1 MNFLEVLFVMNYKI
15 HPFWWPALG
24 LISPAILPYLYYK
37 NESYKLC
44 VENIDRI
51 NQERIDKAENLDLKE
66 TENFSLT
73 AVVEAKSDSNFKTEA
88 GISYFLE
95 SKNSKLLFDLAF
107 SGESAAFAENF
118 NKLGLENKDFSQ
130 LVISHLHPDHIGE
143 IQASRKNEIYLSSE
157 IKNNISNIY
166 LPAPAETGSKKKTI
180 TYAPQLIT
188 QDFAATGPLRANLF
202 FSGPTEEQALVVN
215 LKNKGAV
222 VILGCGHPDLRTT
235 LKMAEKIS
243 GENIYA
249 VAGGLHLPI
258 KNGRLKKVG
267 IDFQR
272 IVGTGLK
279 PWKSL
284 DNNYLNQKISV
295 LKDFNAKKIFLS
307 PHDSSDYAIEYFKKN
322 LAAEIRTIKSGERYH
337 F

>member
-1 MNFLEVLFVMNYKI
+1 MKQKI
-15 HPFWWPALG
+15 HPIWWPAL
-24 LISPAILPYLYYK
+24 LLSSPAILPYLYYK

-44 VENIDRI
+44 VDNIGQINKERI
-51 NQERIDKAENLDLKE
+51 NKAEKLDLNE
-66 TENFSLT
+66 VEDFSLT
-73 AVVEAKSDSNFKTEA
+73 AVVEAKGDSDFKTEA

-95 SKNSKLLFDLAF
+95 TDNSKLLFDIAF
-107 SGESAAFAENF
+107 AGESAAFTENF
-118 NKLGLENKDFSQ
+118 SKLKLEKKDFKQ
-130 LVISHLHPDHIGE
+130 LVISHLHPDHMGGIK
-143 IQASRKNEIYLSSE
+143 ASRKNEIALNPIIDE
-157 IKNNISNIY
+157 KIENIY

-180 TYAPQLIT
+180 TYGPQLISEEI
-188 QDFAATGPLRANLF
+188 AVTGPLRANLF

-249 VAGGLHLPI
+249 VAGGLHLPV
-258 KNGRLKKVG
+258 KNGRLKKAG

-272 IVGTGLK
+272 IVGTGLR
-279 PWKSL
+279 PWKKI
-284 DNNYLNQKISV
+284 DDNYLNQKISV
-295 LKDFNAKKIFLS
+295 LKDFHVKKVFLS
-307 PHDSSDYAIEYFKKN
+307 PHDSSDYSLAYFKRN
-322 LAAEIRTIKSGERYH
+322 LAAEVRTIKSGEIYQ